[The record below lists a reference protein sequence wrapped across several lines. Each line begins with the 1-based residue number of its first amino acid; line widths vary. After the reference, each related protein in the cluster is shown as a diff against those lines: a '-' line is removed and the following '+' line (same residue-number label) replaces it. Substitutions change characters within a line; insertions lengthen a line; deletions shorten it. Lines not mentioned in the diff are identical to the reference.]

1 MNKLP
6 EGITL
11 QLYLCQTGS
20 DRIVLFS
27 SSKKWL
33 HPLFELEEFLSLH
46 EKYGSVASRENLLL
60 RDTIIGRAAAFLI
73 VRMGIRRVETDLI
86 SRRDIPLFEKHDV
99 HVTANK
105 TIDAIDCMTEELL
118 KDYSDPDEVYAILV
132 ERRRVA
138 LKAPNAVSVWWLKS
152 IPSSVRQK

>member
-20 DRIVLFS
+20 DRITLFS

-33 HPLFELEEFLSLH
+33 HPLFESEEFLRS
-46 EKYGSVASRENLLL
+46 YAIAINREELVL
-60 RDTIIGRAAAFLI
+60 RDRVIGRAAAFLI

-86 SRRDIPLFEKHDV
+86 SRRAISLFEKQDV

-105 TIDAIDCMTEELL
+105 TIDAIDCRTEELL

-138 LKAPNAVSVWWLKS
+138 LKSPLTPENTEVE
-152 IPSSVRQK
+152 IQISSK